1 MEAEKALMDLMKDL
15 ISLGEIRAA
24 RTLYR
29 FLNSLG
35 DEQERKLH
43 RTAVIIQ
50 RALKRHEGEWKKKN
64 AII

>member
-35 DEQERKLH
+35 DEQERKLR